1 MIKYNKIYYIL
12 FLYIMDLIKRQM
24 LFMLVCIP
32 LRFILSVIPLF
43 LNKYLKHLYAVIVF
57 IIGFSY
63 LYYYFLNKRLI
74 IGAFNQK
81 IWWKDIRLIN
91 GMLFISAAIY
101 LFNNNNLASIMLLLE
116 VFIALL
122 FYLNI
127 HFF

>member
-1 MIKYNKIYYIL
+1 
-12 FLYIMDLIKRQM
+12 MDLIKRQM
-24 LFMLVCIP
+24 LFMLVCLP

-43 LNKYLKHLYAVIVF
+43 LNKYLKHLYAVVVF
-57 IIGFSY
+57 IIGMSY
-63 LYYYFLNKRLI
+63 LYFYFLNKRLI

-91 GMLFISAAIY
+91 GMLYITAAIY